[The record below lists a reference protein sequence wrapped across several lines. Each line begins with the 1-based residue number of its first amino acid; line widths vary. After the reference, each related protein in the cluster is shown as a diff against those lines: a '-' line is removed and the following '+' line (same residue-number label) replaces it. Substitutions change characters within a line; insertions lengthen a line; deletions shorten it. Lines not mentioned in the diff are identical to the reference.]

1 MTASNAMS
9 DVVTTLA
16 LAHYLFDDVQRSV
29 QRARLLEAWFRTD
42 TAIIPGVPHS
52 GMGSCIVTSRRWNSR
67 FTDAVALLR
76 STGAPTA

>member
-1 MTASNAMS
+1 MYIRDHIPGDPDMTASNAMS

-42 TAIIPGVPHS
+42 TGGYMNPNV
-52 GMGSCIVTSRRWNSR
+52 
-67 FTDAVALLR
+67 R
-76 STGAPTA
+76 SSQASPTAAWAAAS